1 VAGDYENVELN
12 VFIVTDGDGDVCLE
26 NVEDVSSAVVDVTLD
41 ECTGTI
47 GVGELL
53 DAPVLEE

>member
-1 VAGDYENVELN
+1 VAGYSGSVELN
-12 VFIVTDGDGDVCLE
+12 VFFVTDRDGDVRLE
-26 NVEDVSSAVVDVTLD
+26 NVEDVSSAVVDATLD
-41 ECTGTI
+41 ERTGTI